1 MGEKR
6 GWREI
11 GNLRPLGL
19 LVVKESKLVG
29 EMRKVKGVGG
39 KGRWEALH
47 KLSKGDGWKGEM
59 GGITQVKRRE
69 WVGRGD
75 GRH

>member
-1 MGEKR
+1 
-6 GWREI
+6 
-11 GNLRPLGL
+11 
-19 LVVKESKLVG
+19 
-29 EMRKVKGVGG
+29 MRKVKGVGG

-75 GRH
+75 GRHYTG